1 MAVRLLI
8 PLFIACTMYCDDED
22 AGIGLPPFEYDPVLP
37 FAFPLIGPFWDVFR
51 AARAAY
57 MGVDPM

>member
-1 MAVRLLI
+1 
-8 PLFIACTMYCDDED
+8 MYCDDED